1 MKNLLSIVLSVIVY
15 TATGYNQMGE
25 RVLAEIVDQDQNGT
39 VSGVVYDRLARIR
52 VTGEWTGV
60 GQAVVIGPDG
70 REYQVEVVE

>member
-25 RVLAEIVDQDQNGT
+25 RVLAEIVDRDQNGT
-39 VSGVVYDRLARIR
+39 VSGVVYDRLARIP

-60 GQAVVIGPDG
+60 GQAVVVGPDG

>member
-1 MKNLLSIVLSVIVY
+1 MKNLLSIVLSVIIYV
-15 TATGYNQMGE
+15 ASGQNQMGE
-25 RVLAEIVDQDQNGT
+25 RVMAELIDQHQNGT
-39 VSGVVYDRLARIR
+39 VTGLVYDRLARIP